1 MIYIFYNIYLFD
13 YLFIFCKKKKKK
25 LWLLINFMHNL
36 YLFFWLPFNSSVNSL
51 I

>member
-25 LWLLINFMHNL
+25 KYCNF
-36 YLFFWLPFNSSVNSL
+36 W
-51 I
+51 